1 MKSDID
7 IKDDI
12 YRLIQKSDLKKA
24 ITGSV
29 SKTKRPKDSKLED
42 VVISVLANHNAQRQE
57 AFVVVNVYVKD
68 DNVNGQN
75 EECSQRLRTLCQ
87 LCFSLFERFSGPD
100 YRLSIAE
107 DAGQKVLETEN
118 AEHVISNK
126 LLYQTINE

>member
-42 VVISVLANHNAQRQE
+42 VVVSVLANHTAQKQE

-68 DNVNGQN
+68 DNVNGQD

-87 LCFSLFERFSGPD
+87 LCFSLFERVIGQD
-100 YRLSIAE
+100 YRLSLSE
-107 DAGQKVLETEN
+107 DAGQKVIETEN

>member
-42 VVISVLANHNAQRQE
+42 VVVSVLANHTAQRQE

-75 EECSQRLRTLCQ
+75 E
-87 LCFSLFERFSGPD
+87 
-100 YRLSIAE
+100 
-107 DAGQKVLETEN
+107 
-118 AEHVISNK
+118 
-126 LLYQTINE
+126 

>member
-42 VVISVLANHNAQRQE
+42 VVVSVLANHTAQRQE

-68 DNVNGQN
+68 DDVNGQN
-75 EECSQRLRTLCQ
+75 EECSSRLRTLCQ
-87 LCFSLFERFSGPD
+87 ICLSLFERVIGQD
-100 YRLSIAE
+100 YRLSLSE
-107 DAGQKVLETEN
+107 DAGQKVIETDN